1 MRSRVHF
8 RAVRWWAS
16 LLLVAACGQSPSPA
30 PHGIVSLL
38 PAWTEVIV
46 ELGAADQLVGC
57 TDACVPGREVLHV
70 PWRGPQAA
78 EAIVRLRPALVV
90 RQAPRA
96 AQDPLQGALKSAGI
110 KVLSLPSETVADVRD
125 SIVAIALEL
134 DKGGAGAAYV
144 KLFDSALARARA
156 KAAGKPRPGVLFVF
170 GRAAGAVAKID
181 AAGPGCFLDELIR
194 YAGGRNVLEGTGP
207 YPKVS
212 LEQVV
217 RLKPDVIIDN
227 VPGGTDP
234 FVAWRGFET
243 IPAVRDRRVYAVS
256 DNRLL
261 IPGPHIP
268 RSVERLVEL
277 IHGRP

>member
-1 MRSRVHF
+1 MG
-8 RAVRWWAS
+8 
-16 LLLVAACGQSPSPA
+16 ACGGSPPPA
-30 PHGIVSLL
+30 PEGIVSLL

-46 ELGAADQLVGC
+46 EFGAADRLVGC
-57 TDACVPGREVLHV
+57 TEACAPGRDLPRV

-96 AQDPLQGALKSAGI
+96 AQDPLQSALEGAGI
-110 KVLSLPSETVADVRD
+110 RVLSLPSETVADVRD
-125 SIVAIALEL
+125 SMVAIALEL
-134 DKGGAGAAYV
+134 GKGGIGAAYV
-144 KLFDSALARARA
+144 QRFDAALAGARA
-156 KAAGKPRPGVLFVF
+156 KTAGKPRPKVLFVF

-217 RLKPDVIIDN
+217 RLKPEVIIDN

-234 FVAWRGFET
+234 FDAWRGFET
-243 IPAVRDRRVYAVS
+243 IPAVRDRRVHAVS

-268 RSVERLVEL
+268 RSVERLVEM

>member
-1 MRSRVHF
+1 M
-8 RAVRWWAS
+8 RWWAC
-16 LLLVAACGQSPSPA
+16 LFLVAACGGRPPPA
-30 PHGIVSLL
+30 PQGIVSLL
-38 PAWTEVIV
+38 PSWTEVIV
-46 ELGAADQLVGC
+46 ELGEADRLVGC
-57 TDACVPGREVLHV
+57 TDACAPGREVERV

-96 AQDPLQGALKSAGI
+96 AQDPLQTALARAGI
-110 KVLSLPSETVADVRD
+110 EVLSLRSETVADVRN
-125 SIVAIALEL
+125 SIVAIALAL
-134 DKGGAGAAYV
+134 GKGAMGAAYV
-144 KLFDSALARARA
+144 KLFDAALAEARA
-156 KAAGKPRPGVLFVF
+156 GAAGKPRPRVLFVF

-212 LEQVV
+212 LEEVV
-217 RLKPDVIIDN
+217 RLKPEVIIDN

-234 FVAWRGFET
+234 LEAWREFET
-243 IPAVRDRRVYAVS
+243 VPAVRDRRVYAVS

-261 IPGPHIP
+261 IPGPQIP
-268 RSVERLVEL
+268 RSVARLVEIL
-277 IHGRP
+277 HGRP

>member
-1 MRSRVHF
+1 
-8 RAVRWWAS
+8 
-16 LLLVAACGQSPSPA
+16 LILVAACGGRPPKA
-30 PHGIVSLL
+30 PEGVVSLL
-38 PAWTEVIV
+38 PSWTEVIV
-46 ELGAADQLVGC
+46 ELGAADRLVGC
-57 TDACVPGREVLHV
+57 TDACAPGRDVPRV

-96 AQDPLQGALKSAGI
+96 AQDPLHAALQRAGI
-110 KVLSLPSETVADVRD
+110 EVLSLPSETVADVRE
-125 SIVAIALEL
+125 SIAAVATALGRPASGRE
-134 DKGGAGAAYV
+134 YV
-144 KLFDSALARARA
+144 ARFDAALAEARA
-156 KAAGKPRPGVLFVF
+156 GAAGKPRPRVLFVF

-194 YAGGRNVLEGTGP
+194 FAGGRNVLEGTGP

-217 RLKPDVIIDN
+217 RLDPEVIIDN

-234 FVAWRGFET
+234 FQAWRVFET
-243 IPAVRDRRVYAVS
+243 VSAVRDRRVYGVS

>member
-1 MRSRVHF
+1 M
-8 RAVRWWAS
+8 RWWACFF
-16 LLLVAACGQSPSPA
+16 LVAACGGPPQKA
-30 PHGIVSLL
+30 PQGIVSLL
-38 PAWTEVIV
+38 PSWTEVIV
-46 ELGAADQLVGC
+46 ELGAADRLVGC
-57 TDACVPGREVLHV
+57 TDACVPGRDVARV

-96 AQDPLQGALKSAGI
+96 AQDPLQTALARAGVE
-110 KVLSLPSETVADVRD
+110 VLSLPSETVADVRT
-125 SIVAIALEL
+125 SIVAIALALGES
-134 DKGGAGAAYV
+134 GAGAAYV
-144 KLFDSALARARA
+144 TLFDSALAEARA
-156 KAAGKPRPGVLFVF
+156 GAAGKPQPRVLFVF

-181 AAGPGCFLDELIR
+181 AAGPGCFLDELLR

-217 RLKPDVIIDN
+217 RLAPEVIIDN

-234 FVAWRGFET
+234 LEAWRVFDT

-261 IPGPHIP
+261 IPGPQIP
-268 RSVERLVEL
+268 RSVERLVEM

>member
-1 MRSRVHF
+1 MRG
-8 RAVRWWAS
+8 WAC
-16 LLLVAACGQSPSPA
+16 LFLVAACGGA
-30 PHGIVSLL
+30 PPEEAPQGIVSLL

-46 ELGAADQLVGC
+46 ELGEAERLVGC
-57 TDACVPGREVLHV
+57 TDVCAPGRAVPRV

-96 AQDPLQGALKSAGI
+96 AQDPLRSALASAGI

-134 DKGGAGAAYV
+134 GKGGIGAGYV
-144 KLFDSALARARA
+144 RLFDGALARARA
-156 KAAGKPRPGVLFVF
+156 RAEGKPRPGVLFVF

-181 AAGPGCFLDELIR
+181 AAGPGCFLDELLR

-212 LEQVV
+212 LEEVV
-217 RLKPDVIIDN
+217 RLKPEVIIDN

-234 FVAWRGFET
+234 YEAWRGFET

-268 RSVERLVEL
+268 RSVERLVEM

>member
-1 MRSRVHF
+1 
-8 RAVRWWAS
+8 VRWWAC
-16 LLLVAACGQSPSPA
+16 LFLVAACGGRPPPA
-30 PHGIVSLL
+30 PRGIVSLL
-38 PAWTEVIV
+38 PSWTDVIV
-46 ELGAADQLVGC
+46 ELGQADRLVGC
-57 TDACVPGREVLHV
+57 TEACTPGRDVERV
-70 PWRGPQAA
+70 PWRGPQAT

-96 AQDPLQGALKSAGI
+96 ARDPLQSTLTRAGI
-110 KVLSLPSETVADVRD
+110 EVLSLPSETIADVRD
-125 SIVAIALEL
+125 SIVAIALALGMGES
-134 DKGGAGAAYV
+134 GTGYV
-144 KLFDSALARARA
+144 RRFDSALAGARA
-156 KAAGKPRPGVLFVF
+156 EAAGKPRPTVLFVF

-181 AAGPGCFLDELIR
+181 AAGPGCFLDELLR

-212 LEQVV
+212 LEEVV
-217 RLKPDVIIDN
+217 RLKPEVIIDN

-234 FVAWRGFET
+234 FEAWRGFET
-243 IPAVRDRRVYAVS
+243 IPAVRDRRVHAVS

-268 RSVERLVEL
+268 RSVARLVEM